1 MTLGDA
7 IERIGEK
14 RAYLVSPLKVTRWLI
29 QIGIGL
35 ALLWGIVQW
44 SKIDFEQLWLALRG
58 ASFLNLTLAIIFFV
72 ISIHLKTIQFQ
83 RCIGINDLKTSLFG
97 LFLVQNAL
105 VTILPWRIGEVGLPL
120 LLLRSQNIPLTKS
133 VSGIVIIRVVD
144 LIIIALV
151 AAIGSTSLG
160 IDVSRKTLAIL
171 LIILI
176 MVFSAARLIFQRF
189 LSFKIARAMSA
200 IVACIPNSTTLGKVS
215 LVSVAVFGA
224 SVLQSAFALRA
235 FGLTI
240 PLPEI
245 AILNAVTLLVAVL
258 PLHPPG
264 GWGTIDFIQL
274 LVLQR
279 LNIQAQIAT
288 PAILVTH
295 GFYTVLV
302 LLGGAFGWLLCRT
315 LSRQ

>member
-1 MTLGDA
+1 MTLGDS

-14 RAYLVSPLKVTRWLI
+14 RAQLVSPLKLTRWLV

-35 ALLWGIVQW
+35 GLLWWIVQW
-44 SKIDFEQLWLALRG
+44 SKIDFEQLWLALSR
-58 ASFLNLTLAIIFFV
+58 ASFLNLTLAVMFFV

-83 RCIGINDLKTSLFG
+83 TCIGLTDLKRSLFG

-105 VTILPWRIGEVGLPL
+105 LTILPWRIGEIGLPL
-120 LLLRSQNIPLTKS
+120 LLLRNQNIPLTKS
-133 VSGIVIIRVVD
+133 VSGIVIVRVVD
-144 LIIIALV
+144 LIIITLV
-151 AAIGSTSLG
+151 TAIGSTSLG
-160 IDVSRKTLAIL
+160 INVSWNILAVVLGIFV
-171 LIILI
+171 
-176 MVFSAARLIFQRF
+176 MAFSGAQLIFRRF
-189 LSFKIARAMSA
+189 LTLNIARAISA
-200 IVACIPNSTTLGKVS
+200 IVACIPNPITLGKVS
-215 LVSVAVFGA
+215 LVSAAVFSA

-302 LLGGAFGWLLCRT
+302 LLGGAFGWLLCPK
-315 LSRQ
+315 LSHQ

>member
-1 MTLGDA
+1 MTLGDS

-14 RAYLVSPLKVTRWLI
+14 RAQLVSPLKLTRWLI

-35 ALLWGIVQW
+35 ALLWWIVQW

-83 RCIGINDLKTSLFG
+83 TCIGLTDLKMSLFS

-105 VTILPWRIGEVGLPL
+105 VTILPWRIGEIGLPL
-120 LLLRSQNIPLTKS
+120 LLLRNQNIPLTKS

-171 LIILI
+171 LVILI
-176 MVFSAARLIFQRF
+176 MVFSAARLIFQRV
-189 LSFKIARAMSA
+189 LSLKIARAISA
-200 IVACIPNSTTLGKVS
+200 VVAYIPNSITLGKVS
-215 LVSVAVFGA
+215 LVSAAVFGA
-224 SVLQSAFALRA
+224 SVFQSAFALRA

-240 PLPEI
+240 PLPEV

-279 LNIQAQIAT
+279 LNIQPQIAT
-288 PAILVTH
+288 PVILVTH
-295 GFYTVLV
+295 GFYTLLV
-302 LLGGAFGWLLCRT
+302 LLGGAFGWLLCRK
-315 LSRQ
+315 LSR

>member
-1 MTLGDA
+1 MTLDDA
-7 IERIGEK
+7 IERIGENHTQ
-14 RAYLVSPLKVTRWLI
+14 LVSPFKVLRWLV

-35 ALLWGIVQW
+35 GLLWWIVQW
-44 SKIDFEQLWLALRG
+44 SKVDFEQLWLALRR

-83 RCIGINDLKTSLFG
+83 TCIGLTDPKRSLFG
-97 LFLVQNAL
+97 PFLVQNAL
-105 VTILPWRIGEVGLPL
+105 LTILPWRIGEIGLPF
-120 LLLRSQNIPLTKS
+120 LLLRNRNIPLTKS

-144 LIIIALV
+144 LIIITLV
-151 AAIGSTSLG
+151 TAIGSTSLG
-160 IDVSRKTLAIL
+160 INVSWKILAIAL
-171 LIILI
+171 VILG
-176 MVFSAARLIFQRF
+176 MMFSAARVILRRF
-189 LSFKIARAMSA
+189 LTLKIARAISA
-200 IVACIPNSTTLGKVS
+200 IVACIPNPITLGKVS
-215 LVSVAVFGA
+215 FLSAAVFGA

-240 PLPEI
+240 PLPEV

-302 LLGGAFGWLLCRT
+302 LLGGAFGWLLCRK
-315 LSRQ
+315 LSRR

>member
-1 MTLGDA
+1 
-7 IERIGEK
+7 
-14 RAYLVSPLKVTRWLI
+14 
-29 QIGIGL
+29 
-35 ALLWGIVQW
+35 
-44 SKIDFEQLWLALRG
+44 
-58 ASFLNLTLAIIFFV
+58 
-72 ISIHLKTIQFQ
+72 
-83 RCIGINDLKTSLFG
+83 
-97 LFLVQNAL
+97 
-105 VTILPWRIGEVGLPL
+105 
-120 LLLRSQNIPLTKS
+120 
-133 VSGIVIIRVVD
+133 
-144 LIIIALV
+144 
-151 AAIGSTSLG
+151 
-160 IDVSRKTLAIL
+160 
-171 LIILI
+171 

>member
-1 MTLGDA
+1 MTLGDSIA
-7 IERIGEK
+7 RIGEK
-14 RAYLVSPLKVTRWLI
+14 RAQLVSPLKVTRWLI

-35 ALLWGIVQW
+35 ALLWWIAQW
-44 SKIDFEQLWLALRG
+44 SNIDFEQLWLALRG

-83 RCIGINDLKTSLFG
+83 TCIGLTDLKMSLFG
-97 LFLVQNAL
+97 LFFVQNAL
-105 VTILPWRIGEVGLPL
+105 VTILPWRIGEIGLPL

-144 LIIIALV
+144 LLIIALV

-160 IDVSRKTLAIL
+160 IDASRKTLAIL
-171 LIILI
+171 LVILI
-176 MVFSAARLIFQRF
+176 IGFSAARLIFQRF
-189 LSFKIARAMSA
+189 LSLKIASAMSA
-200 IVACIPNSTTLGKVS
+200 IVACIPNSITLGKVG
-215 LVSVAVFGA
+215 LVSAAVFGA

-302 LLGGAFGWLLCRT
+302 FLGGAFGWLLCRK
-315 LSRQ
+315 

>member
-7 IERIGEK
+7 IERIGGK
-14 RAYLVSPLKVTRWLI
+14 RARLVSPLKVTRWLI

-35 ALLWGIVQW
+35 ALLWWIVQW
-44 SKIDFEQLWLALRG
+44 SRIDFEQLWLALRR
-58 ASFLNLTLAIIFFV
+58 ASFLNLTFAIIFFL

-83 RCIGINDLKTSLFG
+83 TCIGLNDLKTSLFG

-105 VTILPWRIGEVGLPL
+105 VTILPWRIGEIGLPL
-120 LLLRSQNIPLTKS
+120 LLLRSQNTPLTKS

-160 IDVSRKTLAIL
+160 IDVSRETLAIL
-171 LIILI
+171 VIILI

-189 LSFKIARAMSA
+189 LSLKIARVIST
-200 IVACIPNSTTLGKVS
+200 IVACIPNPITLGKVS
-215 LVSVAVFGA
+215 LVSAAVFAA

-279 LNIQAQIAT
+279 LNIEAQLAT

-302 LLGGAFGWLLCRT
+302 LLGGAFGWLLCRK

>member
-1 MTLGDA
+1 MTLGDSIA
-7 IERIGEK
+7 RIGEK
-14 RAYLVSPLKVTRWLI
+14 RAQLVSPLKVTRWLI

-35 ALLWGIVQW
+35 ALLWWIAQW
-44 SKIDFEQLWLALRG
+44 SNIDFEQLWLALRG

-83 RCIGINDLKTSLFG
+83 TCIGLTDLKMSLFG

-105 VTILPWRIGEVGLPL
+105 VTILPWRIGEIGLPL
-120 LLLRSQNIPLTKS
+120 LLVRSQNIPLTKS

-144 LIIIALV
+144 LLIIALV

-160 IDVSRKTLAIL
+160 IDASRKTLAIL
-171 LIILI
+171 LVILI
-176 MVFSAARLIFQRF
+176 IGFSAARLIFQRF
-189 LSFKIARAMSA
+189 LSLKIASAMSA
-200 IVACIPNSTTLGKVS
+200 IVACIPNSITLGKVG
-215 LVSVAVFGA
+215 LVSAAVFGA

-302 LLGGAFGWLLCRT
+302 LLGGAFGWLLCRK
-315 LSRQ
+315 LSCQ

>member
-7 IERIGEK
+7 IERIGEN
-14 RAYLVSPLKVTRWLI
+14 RAQLVSPLKVTRWLI

-35 ALLWGIVQW
+35 VLLWWIVQW
-44 SKIDFEQLWLALRG
+44 SKIDFEQLWLALRR
-58 ASFLNLTLAIIFFV
+58 ASFLNLTLAIVFFV
-72 ISIHLKTIQFQ
+72 ISIYLKTIQFQ
-83 RCIGINDLKTSLFG
+83 TCIGLTDLKTSLFG

-105 VTILPWRIGEVGLPL
+105 VTILPWRLGEIGLPL
-120 LLLRSQNIPLTKS
+120 LLLRSQNTPLTKS

-171 LIILI
+171 LVILV

-189 LSFKIARAMSA
+189 LSLKIARAISA
-200 IVACIPNSTTLGKVS
+200 IVACIPNSITLGKVS
-215 LVSVAVFGA
+215 LVSAAVFGA

-302 LLGGAFGWLLCRT
+302 LLGGAFGWLLCRK